1 VRLFGF
7 GSSSRTSP
15 VREERALHPFLV
27 GDATDNYR
35 TDAGI
40 VVNSDQALR
49 LSAVWACVRL
59 LADTV
64 STLPVDVYR
73 KGDPDRQIP
82 TPALL
87 AQPSD
92 AFGLIEWLHAVM
104 TSLCLRGNA
113 YGVITGRTG
122 AAGWPSQVE
131 LVSPD
136 VVTVARTDTGIAYQ
150 IGGTDYPRE
159 DVFHV
164 RAFTVPG
171 NLVGLSPV
179 EYARQSIGL
188 GLAAES
194 FGARFFGDNATPSG
208 VLISKGPLTAENA
221 QTLKARWRAAH
232 QGRRELAVLT
242 GDVEFKPITIT
253 PNESQFVET
262 QRFTVAQIARLFG
275 VPPEMIGG
283 EAGGS
288 LTYANVEQRALD
300 FATFAL
306 GPWVARIEAALSSLL
321 PRGQIVK
328 LNTGALLRADL
339 LTRYQAHEIGI
350 RSGFLTIDEARAL
363 ENRPPMTTTPDVA

>member
-1 VRLFGF
+1 MLG
-7 GSSSRTSP
+7 RTT
-15 VREERALHPFLV
+15 
-27 GDATDNYR
+27 DAYG

-40 VVNSDQALR
+40 SVSADTSLR

-59 LADTV
+59 LSDTV

-73 KGDPDRQIP
+73 KGTPD
-82 TPALL
+82 TPLPLPVLL
-87 AQPSD
+87 ARPSD
-92 AFGLIEWLHAVM
+92 TFTTIEWLHALM
-104 TSLCLRGNA
+104 TSLTLRGNA

-122 AAGWPSQVE
+122 AAGWPSQIE
-131 LVSPD
+131 LVNPD
-136 VVTVARTDTGIAYQ
+136 VVQVYRNDAGRIEYR
-150 IGGTDYPRE
+150 IGGTEYDRG
-159 DVFHV
+159 DIFHV
-164 RAFTVPG
+164 RAFTSPG
-171 NLVGLSPV
+171 SLVGLSPI

-208 VLISKGPLTAENA
+208 LLISKGPITAETA
-221 QTLKARWRAAH
+221 ASLKERWHASH
-232 QGRRELAVLT
+232 KGRRELAILS
-242 GDVEFKPITIT
+242 GDVEFTPITIS

-300 FATFAL
+300 FTTFAL
-306 GPWVARIEAALSSLL
+306 GPWVARIEAALSDLL
-321 PRGQIVK
+321 PRGQVVK

-339 LTRYQAHEIGI
+339 KTRYEAHSIGI
-350 RSGFLTIDEARAL
+350 ASGFLTVDEARAL
-363 ENRPPMTTTPDVA
+363 EDRPPLPAAPASTIA